1 MIPPVEAPAAATAEA
16 AALAALLQ
24 RLRREGE
31 PGAAYEALRRRLLRF
46 FRLHSPAQAEEL
58 ADIALD
64 RLARRL
70 DEGVEIAQV
79 TSYVLGIARLV
90 ALEAR
95 AKERQ
100 HRYTGDEDW
109 PAEDDESV
117 QERVQDERDAAAL
130 SACLAEAGAEASELI
145 LDYYGADGGE
155 RIRARQ
161 RLADR
166 LGVSLNALR
175 NRALR
180 LRERLE
186 ACLRGRLRRDAAP

>member
-1 MIPPVEAPAAATAEA
+1 MIDSLDAAPAADAE
-16 AALAALLQ
+16 ALAALLQ
-24 RLRREGE
+24 RLQREGE

-46 FRLHSPAQAEEL
+46 FRLRAPAQAEEL
-58 ADIALD
+58 ADVALD

-70 DEGVEIAQV
+70 GEGVEVAQV
-79 TSYVLGIARLV
+79 ASYVLGIARLV

-95 AKERQ
+95 AKQR
-100 HRYTGDEDW
+100 RYAYAEDGDDW
-109 PAEDDESV
+109 PADDEASA
-117 QERVQDERDAAAL
+117 QDRAQAERDAAAL
-130 SACLAEAGAEASELI
+130 SACLEHAGAQARELI

-161 RLADR
+161 RLANR

-186 ACLRGRLRRDAAP
+186 ACLRERLRRDAAS